1 MFQVVFLEI
10 IMVHQTILLPEFFQ
24 ALRSL
29 TEIDEIDWIVAS
41 RLAELWK
48 MSLADVLLELHAID
62 ETTLA
67 KALARALGL
76 QYFHGQSLECDFSDV
91 DTELFS
97 DLLNV
102 GAAPLINNRIAV
114 CNPYDDHRGHLG
126 SKMCEREMVVT
137 ERSLLYEALR
147 KQSLTNW
154 L

>member
-1 MFQVVFLEI
+1 MSQ
-10 IMVHQTILLPEFFQ
+10 HHPILLPEFFQ
-24 ALRSL
+24 ALRTMSDL
-29 TEIDEIDWIVAS
+29 DDVDWVVAS
-41 RLAELWK
+41 RLAEQWK
-48 MSLADVLLELHAID
+48 MSIADVLLEIHAVS
-62 ETTLA
+62 ETVMA
-67 KALARALGL
+67 KALARAHGL
-76 QYFHGQSLECDFSDV
+76 QYVTGNTLTCDFSDV

-102 GAAPLINNRIAV
+102 GAAPLQDNRLAV

-154 L
+154 V

>member
-1 MFQVVFLEI
+1 MANNI
-10 IMVHQTILLPEFFQ
+10 TILLPEFFQ
-24 ALRSL
+24 ALRTMSD
-29 TEIDEIDWIVAS
+29 IDDIDWVVAS
-41 RLAELWK
+41 RLAEHWK
-48 MSLADVLLELHAID
+48 MSIADVLLELHAVD
-62 ETTLA
+62 ESILA
-67 KALARALGL
+67 KALARAHGL
-76 QYFHGQSLECDFSDV
+76 QYIAGHSLTCDFSDV

-102 GAAPLINNRIAV
+102 GAAPLQNNRLAV

-154 L
+154 F

>member
-1 MFQVVFLEI
+1 MSQ
-10 IMVHQTILLPEFFQ
+10 HHPILLPEFFQ
-24 ALRSL
+24 ALRTTSD
-29 TEIDEIDWIVAS
+29 IDDVDWTVAS
-41 RLAELWK
+41 RLAEQWK
-48 MSLADVLLELHAID
+48 MSIADVLLEIHAVS
-62 ETTLA
+62 ETILA
-67 KALARALGL
+67 KALARAHGL
-76 QYFHGQSLECDFSDV
+76 QYVTGASLTCDFSDV

-102 GAAPLINNRIAV
+102 GAAPLQDNRLAV

-154 L
+154 V

>member
-1 MFQVVFLEI
+1 MISPQ
-10 IMVHQTILLPEFFQ
+10 ILLPEFFQ
-24 ALRSL
+24 ALRTMSD
-29 TEIDEIDWIVAS
+29 IDDVDWIIAS
-41 RLAELWK
+41 RLAEQWK
-48 MSLADVLLELHAID
+48 MSIADVLIEIHAVEESII
-62 ETTLA
+62 A
-67 KALARALGL
+67 KSLARAHGL
-76 QYFHGQSLECDFSDV
+76 QYVSGQAITCDFSDI

-102 GAAPLINNRIAV
+102 GAAPLENNRLAV

>member
-1 MFQVVFLEI
+1 MTQ
-10 IMVHQTILLPEFFQ
+10 HHTILLPEFFQ
-24 ALRSL
+24 ALRSMSDL
-29 TEIDEIDWIVAS
+29 DDIDWIVAS
-41 RLAELWK
+41 RLAEQWK
-48 MSLADVLLELHAID
+48 MSIADVLLEIHAVS
-62 ETTLA
+62 ETVLA
-67 KALARALGL
+67 KSLARAHGL
-76 QYFHGQSLECDFSDV
+76 QYVTGNSLTCDFSDV

-102 GAAPLINNRIAV
+102 GAAPLQNSRLAV

-154 L
+154 V

>member
-1 MFQVVFLEI
+1 MSQ
-10 IMVHQTILLPEFFQ
+10 HHTILLPEFFQ
-24 ALRSL
+24 ALRTMS
-29 TEIDEIDWIVAS
+29 EIDDVDWVVAS
-41 RLAELWK
+41 MLAEHWK
-48 MSLADVLLELHAID
+48 MSIADVLLELHAID
-62 ETTLA
+62 ESILA
-67 KALARALGL
+67 RALARAHGL
-76 QYFHGQSLECDFSDV
+76 QYVTGNSLTCDFSDV

-102 GAAPLINNRIAV
+102 GAAPLQNNRLAV

-154 L
+154 V

>member
-1 MFQVVFLEI
+1 MSQHHPV
-10 IMVHQTILLPEFFQ
+10 LLPEFFQ
-24 ALRSL
+24 ALRNMSDL
-29 TEIDEIDWIVAS
+29 DDVDWIVAS
-41 RLAELWK
+41 RLAEQWK
-48 MSLADVLLELHAID
+48 MSIADVLLEIHAVS
-62 ETTLA
+62 ETVLA
-67 KALARALGL
+67 KALARAHGL
-76 QYFHGQSLECDFSDV
+76 QYVTGISLTCDFSDV

-102 GAAPLINNRIAV
+102 GAAPLQDNRLAV

-154 L
+154 V

>member
-1 MFQVVFLEI
+1 MPQV
-10 IMVHQTILLPEFFQ
+10 HHTILLPEFFQ
-24 ALRSL
+24 ALRAVS
-29 TEIDEIDWIVAS
+29 EIDDVDWVVAS
-41 RLAELWK
+41 RLAEHWK
-48 MSLADVLLELHAID
+48 MSIADVLLELHAID
-62 ETTLA
+62 ESVLARSLA
-67 KALARALGL
+67 KAHGL
-76 QYFHGQSLECDFSDV
+76 QYVPGNSLTCDFSDV

-102 GAAPLINNRIAV
+102 GAAPLENNQLAV

-154 L
+154 F